1 MHSGPLDLCPSLNP
15 GGSMHKY
22 IISRLL
28 SLIPVILAVSFIVFF
43 IVDLAPGDVV
53 DIIAGTEVSV
63 ADKAVM
69 REEMGLNKPLL
80 VRYFRYMGGMLRGD
94 MGISYVTNKNVFDIY
109 MSRLPATLLLAS
121 VGTIV
126 ALAIA
131 IPLGITAAVHQN
143 TWLDSSSMVIGLLG
157 LSIPTF
163 WLGLMLIIVFSLK
176 LGLFPSIG
184 NQTLLSIVLP
194 AITVGSGQAA
204 LTMRTT
210 RSSML
215 EVIRQDYLSTAR
227 AKGVPEKVVIR
238 KHAFKNALI
247 PILTVIGTQFG
258 VALGGAVMTETVFA
272 WPGVGRLLVDSISNR
287 DTLMV
292 TGSIIL
298 TTILSSIVM
307 LLIDIAYAFVDP
319 RIKAR
324 YVK

>member
-1 MHSGPLDLCPSLNP
+1 
-15 GGSMHKY
+15 MHKY
-22 IISRLL
+22 IINRLL

-63 ADKAVM
+63 ADKTAM
-69 REEMGLNKPLL
+69 REEMGLDKPFL
-80 VRYFRYMGGMLRGD
+80 VRYLRYMSGMLRGD
-94 MGISYVTNKNVFDIY
+94 MGISYVTNKNVFEIY

-126 ALAIA
+126 ALGIA

-143 TWLDSSSMVIGLLG
+143 TWLDSGSMVIGLLG

-227 AKGVPEKVVIR
+227 AKGVPEKIVIR

-258 VALGGAVMTETVFA
+258 VAMGGAVMTETVFA

-287 DTLMV
+287 DTQMV
-292 TGSIIL
+292 TGAIIL
-298 TTILSSIVM
+298 TTILSSIVI

>member
-1 MHSGPLDLCPSLNP
+1 
-15 GGSMHKY
+15 MHKY
-22 IISRLL
+22 ILRRILL
-28 SLIPVILAVSFIVFF
+28 LIPVMLAVSFIVYF

-53 DIIAGTEVSV
+53 DIIAGMEVSEE
-63 ADKAVM
+63 DKAQM
-69 REEMGLNKPLL
+69 REEMGLNDPLL
-80 VRYFRYMGGMLRGD
+80 VRYFRYMAGILHGD
-94 MGISYVTNKNVFDIY
+94 MGISYTTNRDVFEVY

-121 VGTIV
+121 AGTVV
-126 ALAIA
+126 ALLIA

-143 TWLDSSSMVIGLLG
+143 TWRDTGSMILGLLG

-163 WLGLMLIIVFSLK
+163 WLGLLLIIVFSLK
-176 LGLFPSIG
+176 LGWFPSIG
-184 NQTLLSIVLP
+184 NQSAISIVLP

-215 EVIRQDYLSTAR
+215 EVIRQDYIRTAR

-238 KHAFKNALI
+238 KHAFKNALL

-258 VALGGAVMTETVFA
+258 VAMGGAVMTETVFA
-272 WPGVGRLLVDSISNR
+272 WPGIGRLLVDSISNR
-287 DTLMV
+287 DSQMV
-292 TGSIIL
+292 TGTIVL
-298 TTILSSIVM
+298 TTMLSSVII

-324 YVK
+324 YSK